1 MSTFFILVKRNVK
14 LFFKDK
20 GMFFCS
26 LITPLILLFLY
37 ITFLGKGFKDSF
49 SQVIPQGVE
58 VSEKVINGLAGGQLL
73 SSLISTSGVT
83 VAFCS
88 NLLMVQDKISGAR
101 KDLLMT
107 NLNKST
113 LSISYYISTL
123 FVTILISLV
132 ATIVAFIYLA
142 FVGWFLSFLDC
153 LLIFFDILL
162 VAMFGTA
169 LSSIINYFL
178 TTQGQVSA
186 VGMIISSMYGFIC
199 GAFMPISS
207 YGIVIQK
214 ILLFLPSTYI
224 SSLVRNHCMRGAFA
238 EFESSGVPKVIVDEI
253 KKSLDYDLRFFDTS
267 VSMGAMLGII
277 IGTIT
282 VLLIAYI
289 LINKFSKK
297 KS

>member
-1 MSTFFILVKRNVK
+1 MNRHFKLIERNSK

-58 VSEKVINGLAGGQLL
+58 VSEKVISGLAGGQLL

-153 LLIFFDILL
+153 LFIFFDILL

-267 VSMGAMLGII
+267 VSIGAMLGII

>member
-1 MSTFFILVKRNVK
+1 MNKHLKLIERNSK

-20 GMFFCS
+20 CMFFCS

-37 ITFLGKGFKDSF
+37 ITFLGKSFEDSY
-49 SQVIPQGVE
+49 SQVIPQGAI
-58 VSEKVINGLAGGQLL
+58 VSEKVINGLTGGQLL
-73 SSLISTSGVT
+73 SSLLSTSGVT

-123 FVTILISLV
+123 FVTILVSIV
-132 ATIVAFIYLA
+132 ATIIAMIYLA
-142 FVGWFLSFLDC
+142 FVGWYLSFLDC
-153 LLIFFDILL
+153 ILILFDIVL

-199 GAFMPISS
+199 GAYMPISS
-207 YGIVIQK
+207 FGSVIQK
-214 ILLFLPSTYI
+214 VLLFLPSTYI
-224 SSLVRNHCMRGAFA
+224 SS
-238 EFESSGVPKVIVDEI
+238 
-253 KKSLDYDLRFFDTS
+253 KKSLYAWS
-267 VSMGAMLGII
+267 IC
-277 IGTIT
+277 
-282 VLLIAYI
+282 
-289 LINKFSKK
+289 
-297 KS
+297 